1 MRRMV
6 EKIIAQYG
14 TDMRLTSGTETK
26 TVRAFFRA
34 VNAKSWQSM
43 ESEATLLG
51 EISRGQYAY
60 IGPVGA
66 QVREGDTLTLGDK
79 TYLFRRAELIT
90 TGNQPVS
97 PVGAVRGEGCERYL
111 GISILELVLR
121 RLPGSKV
128 HGGRGLPRAEVPQIT
143 KPVAAVHIEK
153 VDRANMTVTVEVNI
167 ICPAA
172 HGRHRL

>member
-79 TYLFRRAELIT
+79 TYLFRR
-90 TGNQPVS
+90 
-97 PVGAVRGEGCERYL
+97 
-111 GISILELVLR
+111 
-121 RLPGSKV
+121 
-128 HGGRGLPRAEVPQIT
+128 GGRSFIPTAISRSTSGGCAWRRV
-143 KPVAAVHIEK
+143 
-153 VDRANMTVTVEVNI
+153 
-167 ICPAA
+167 
-172 HGRHRL
+172 